1 MVSRNSLLRVTGAA
15 LVASALPARG
25 GAQTRTVIRV
35 ESTVD
40 DSVTPVLY
48 GIQAGTFAKAGLDVQ
63 LQQAASGAALMA
75 GVTGGSIEIGKASPL
90 PLIAAHARGIPVVVI
105 EGSALFLAENPI
117 TAMIVLKDSPIHTAA
132 DLSGKVV
139 AVPALK
145 TLDHI
150 AIQSWVDDH
159 GGNSAT
165 VKFIELPQTAVISAA
180 LLQGRIDAANL
191 VIPTLAEALASGNFR
206 VLSHP
211 FESIGKRFLIA
222 VWFCTRDW
230 AQKNPAALA
239 QFSKAFTEAATY
251 TNAHHSETV
260 SMLSAYSHISP
271 DVIKA
276 MTRAT
281 TAVKLDPRD
290 LQPLIDAAARYKLI
304 DKAFPAEEL
313 IA

>member
-1 MVSRNSLLRVTGAA
+1 MLTRSSVLHVTGAA
-15 LVASALPARG
+15 LAAAAFPLPGRAQAR
-25 GAQTRTVIRV
+25 TLIRV

-48 GIQAGTFAKAGLDVQ
+48 GIQSGTFARAGLDVQ

-117 TAMIVLKDSPIHTAA
+117 TAMIVLKDSPIRTAA

-150 AIQSWVDDH
+150 AIQSWIDDH
-159 GGNSAT
+159 GGNSST

-230 AQKNPAALA
+230 AEKNPVALA
-239 QFSKAFTEAATY
+239 QFSKAFTESATY

-260 SMLSAYSHISP
+260 SMLAAYSHISP
-271 DVIKA
+271 DVIRA
-276 MTRAT
+276 MPRAT

>member
-1 MVSRNSLLRVTGAA
+1 LRLTGAA
-15 LVASALPARG
+15 LAASALPARG
-25 GAQTRTVIRV
+25 DAQARTVIRV

-48 GIQAGTFAKAGLDVQ
+48 GVQAGTFAKAGLDVQ

-75 GVTGGSIEIGKASPL
+75 GVTGGSIEIGKASPI
-90 PLIAAHARGIPVVVI
+90 PLIVAHVRGIPVQVI

-117 TAMIVLKDSPIHTAA
+117 TAMIVPKDSPIRTAA
-132 DLSGKVV
+132 DLTGKIV

-145 TLDHI
+145 TLDQI
-150 AIQSWVDDH
+150 SIQSWVDDH
-159 GGNSAT
+159 GGNSSL
-165 VKFIELPQTAVISAA
+165 VKFVELPQTAVLAA
-180 LLQGRIDAANL
+180 AMLQGRIDAANL
-191 VIPTLAEALASGNFR
+191 VIPSLAEALSSGHFR

-230 AQKNPAALA
+230 AQQNPQAVA
-239 QFSKAFTEAATY
+239 QFGKAFTEAATY
-251 TNAHHSETV
+251 TNTHHNETV
-260 SMLSAYSHISP
+260 DMLAAYSHFSP
-271 DVIKA
+271 DVIRV

-290 LQPLIDAAARYKLI
+290 LQPTIDAAARYKLI
-304 DKAFPAEEL
+304 DKPFPAEEL
-313 IA
+313 IG

>member
-1 MVSRNSLLRVTGAA
+1 MVSRTSLLRLSSAA
-15 LVASALPARG
+15 LVAAALPVRG
-25 GAQTRTVIRV
+25 RAQTRTVIRV

-48 GIQAGTFAKAGLDVQ
+48 GMQAGTFAKAGLDVQ
-63 LQQAASGAALMA
+63 LQQASSGAALMA
-75 GVTGGSIEIGKASPL
+75 GVTGGSIEIGKASLL
-90 PLIAAHARGIPVVVI
+90 PLIAAHVRGIPVQVI
-105 EGSALFLAENPI
+105 EGSSLFLIESPI
-117 TAMIVLKDSPIHTAA
+117 AAMVVLKDSPIRTAA
-132 DLSGKVV
+132 DLSGKIV

-150 AIQSWVDDH
+150 AIQAWVDDH
-159 GGNSAT
+159 GGNSAA
-165 VKFIELPQTAVISAA
+165 VKFIELPQTAVILAA
-180 LLQGRIDAANL
+180 LQQGRIDAANL
-191 VIPTLAEALASGNFR
+191 VIPTLAEALDSGNFR

-230 AQKNPAALA
+230 AQKNPTAVA
-239 QFSKAFTEAATY
+239 QFGKAFATAAAY
-251 TNAHHSETV
+251 TNTHHSDTV
-260 SMLSAYSHISP
+260 ALLSAYSQISP
-271 DVIKA
+271 DVIQS

-304 DKAFPAEEL
+304 DKAFAAEEL
-313 IA
+313 IG

>member
-1 MVSRNSLLRVTGAA
+1 MTGAA
-15 LVASALPARG
+15 LAVPAFPLVG
-25 GAQTRTVIRV
+25 GAQTRTLIHV

-48 GIQAGTFAKAGLDVQ
+48 GIQSGTFAKAGLDVQ
-63 LQQAASGAALMA
+63 LQQASSGAALMA

-117 TAMIVLKDSPIHTAA
+117 TAMIVPKDSPIRTAA

-150 AIQSWVDDH
+150 AIESWVDDH
-159 GGNSAT
+159 GGNSSA

-239 QFSKAFTEAATY
+239 
-251 TNAHHSETV
+251 
-260 SMLSAYSHISP
+260 
-271 DVIKA
+271 
-276 MTRAT
+276 
-281 TAVKLDPRD
+281 
-290 LQPLIDAAARYKLI
+290 
-304 DKAFPAEEL
+304 
-313 IA
+313 

>member
-1 MVSRNSLLRVTGAA
+1 MAGAA
-15 LVASALPARG
+15 LAVPAFPLAG
-25 GAQTRTVIRV
+25 SAQTRTLIRV

-48 GIQAGTFAKAGLDVQ
+48 GIQSGTFAKGGLDVQ
-63 LQQAASGAALMA
+63 LQQASSGAALMA

-90 PLIAAHARGIPVVVI
+90 PLIAAHVHGIPVVVI

-117 TAMIVLKDSPIHTAA
+117 TAMIVPKDSPIRTAA

-159 GGNSAT
+159 GGNSSA

-230 AQKNPAALA
+230 AQKNPAALV
-239 QFSKAFTEAATY
+239 QFSKAFTESATY
-251 TNAHHSETV
+251 TNTHHNETV
-260 SMLSAYSHISP
+260 SMLAAYSHISP
-271 DVIKA
+271 DVIRA

-290 LQPLIDAAARYKLI
+290 LQPLIDAAARYKLV

-313 IA
+313 IV